1 MKPDDSLRRL
11 PIYMLLDC
19 SEAMAGEPIEAVRM
33 GLRSLLSDLQTDPSA
48 LETVW
53 LSVITFGSS
62 AKQVV
67 PLTGIGSFVEPELR
81 TDTEAG
87 RALGAGLRVLLDAS
101 AREVRKTTA
110 DVKGD
115 CKPLVFIMTVGAP
128 TDDWKSAADEIKQNR
143 IVGNIIG
150 CAAGPGADDTVLKRI
165 TETVVRLE
173 DTCPGTLGDF
183 LPWDDRSIGSSEEF
197 MKLAEGGMLNLEE
210 GGSEEGGFGAPSLE
224 ITCESGE
231 QISVP
236 LGAKPVYIG
245 GGDDQIRIPGLQEH
259 AAGVILEDGKIQ
271 HIDPESG
278 NRTDLKDGS
287 KIQIGKIEIV
297 VRAKQKA

>member
-1 MKPDDSLRRL
+1 M
-11 PIYMLLDC
+11 
-19 SEAMAGEPIEAVRM
+19 
-33 GLRSLLSDLQTDPSA
+33 
-48 LETVW
+48 
-53 LSVITFGSS
+53 
-62 AKQVV
+62 
-67 PLTGIGSFVEPELR
+67 
-81 TDTEAG
+81 
-87 RALGAGLRVLLDAS
+87 
-101 AREVRKTTA
+101 TA
-110 DVKGD
+110 
-115 CKPLVFIMTVGAP
+115 GAP
-128 TDDWKSAADEIKQNR
+128 TDNWEKLADEIKKNR
-143 IVGNIIG
+143 IGGNIVG
-150 CAAGPGADDTVLKRI
+150 CPAGPGADDGVLKRI

-173 DTCPGTLGDF
+173 DTSPGILGTFMYWVTDTI
-183 LPWDDRSIGSSEEF
+183 DTTESSERCRSWNFPEDW
-197 MKLAEGGMLNLEE
+197 MLNLEE
-210 GGSEEGGFGAPSLE
+210 GGSSEGGFGAPSLE

-297 VRAKQKA
+297 VRAKQKT

>member
-33 GLRSLLSDLQTDPSA
+33 GLRSLLSDLQTDPPA

-173 DTCPGTLGDF
+173 DTSPGTLGAFMAWVSSSITTTSQSVSAQGDAPVN
-183 LPWDDRSIGSSEEF
+183 LPPPPADKGIV
-197 MKLAEGGMLNLEE
+197 
-210 GGSEEGGFGAPSLE
+210 
-224 ITCESGE
+224 I
-231 QISVP
+231 VP
-236 LGAKPVYIG
+236 
-245 GGDDQIRIPGLQEH
+245 
-259 AAGVILEDGKIQ
+259 
-271 HIDPESG
+271 
-278 NRTDLKDGS
+278 
-287 KIQIGKIEIV
+287 
-297 VRAKQKA
+297 